1 MTSRRPYH
9 RGLSDPITDLDHF
22 FWRLRGTIWA
32 RRSVCVSERA
42 GSTFLHV
49 FGVGDTVSVLIT
61 LGRRIE
67 TSCTRRMVASH
78 AVPTYE
84 RTTLI
89 ALSDFTRCTVIFDL
103 SLVSFRTQKSL
114 AMTCRKLSPSE
125 LGIDHMAGGLC
136 CLFWQMP
143 IHSDVLAS
151 AAQCPKHR

>member
-1 MTSRRPYH
+1 M
-9 RGLSDPITDLDHF
+9 
-22 FWRLRGTIWA
+22 
-32 RRSVCVSERA
+32 
-42 GSTFLHV
+42 
-49 FGVGDTVSVLIT
+49 SVLIT